1 MPNLNEIL
9 SERRKELGLTL
20 DEVATFVGVNK
31 ATVSRWESGGIDNM
45 RLDKIPKLAEI
56 LKLSPAL
63 IMGMSQWEPGPIHRD
78 PIPYQLEHILKEKL
92 IYKGV
97 VLNEDDKE
105 KIKKALELIF
115 WDVKEQD
122 KGEKKT

>member
-1 MPNLNEIL
+1 MQNLNEIL

-45 RLDKIPKLAEI
+45 RLDKIPKLAKI

-63 IMGMSQWEPGPIHRD
+63 IMGMHWEPGPIHRD
-78 PIPYQLEHILKEKL
+78 PIPYQLEQILKEKL

-105 KIKKALELIF
+105 KIKRALELIF
-115 WDVKEQD
+115 WDDKEQN
-122 KGEKKT
+122 KGEKKA